1 MKTIHNSILF
11 VAVLTVAAAAAAAA
25 ATRYA
30 LQERAARSVLLQK
43 DPVQSGRKDSET
55 LSLLSLQ

>member
-11 VAVLTVAAAAAAAA
+11 VAVLTVAAAAA